1 MHNTHQAQHMVA
13 RGTAA
18 TRVGPDHA
26 DRWFG
31 GPPEEN
37 FEISTSNGAL
47 FFLMHRLTSVSDW
60 KLVIN
65 S

>member
-1 MHNTHQAQHMVA
+1 MVA